1 MSYQVTTFPHHRSL
15 NVQTLE
21 LLPWLIGLS
30 RAAPSWA
37 KWEGPGFFPHV
48 TLRSRYAS
56 TFEGYTGLVQ
66 FDLVDSTYLN
76 RFADRA
82 ELISALKARSNSIWV
97 APSFSEHGIWGLLQ
111 GEVVRDAGE
120 FEEMASSVIDEIE
133 ADFGFQVDRRVSIE
147 PRAFRLVAPQI

>member
-15 NVQTLE
+15 NVQTVE
-21 LLPWLIGLS
+21 LLPWLNGLS
-30 RAAPSWA
+30 NVSRSWA

-48 TLRSRYAS
+48 ILSSRYARR
-56 TFEGYTGLVQ
+56 FERYTGLVQ
-66 FDLVDSTYLN
+66 FDLDDSSYLKNFVD
-76 RFADRA
+76 RV

-120 FEEMASSVIDEIE
+120 FEEMASVVISDLE
-133 ADFGFQVDRRVSIE
+133 ADYNFEIDRRVSIE
-147 PRAFRLVAPQI
+147 PRAFRLVAKVP

>member
-15 NVQTLE
+15 NVQIVE

-30 RAAPSWA
+30 RASHSWA

-48 TLRSRYAS
+48 TIRSRYAR

-66 FDLVDSTYLN
+66 FDLDDSSYLN
-76 RFADRA
+76 HFASRS
-82 ELISALKARSNSIWV
+82 ELISELKLKSNCVWV

-120 FEEMASSVIDEIE
+120 FDEMASLLINDLE
-133 ADFGFQVDRRVSIE
+133 ADFAFQVDRRVSIE

>member
-1 MSYQVTTFPHHRSL
+1 MSCQVTTFPHHRSL
-15 NVQTLE
+15 NVQTVE

-30 RAAPSWA
+30 RASHSWA

-48 TLRSRYAS
+48 TLRSRYAR

-66 FDLVDSTYLN
+66 FDLDDSSYLN
-76 RFADRA
+76 RFANRSR
-82 ELISALKARSNSIWV
+82 LISELKMRSNCVWV

-120 FEEMASSVIDEIE
+120 FEEMASTVISDLETDYI
-133 ADFGFQVDRRVSIE
+133 FQVDRRVSIE
-147 PRAFRLVAPQI
+147 SRAFRLVAPMI